1 MGVGRSSLVVCHA
14 VIDNPR
20 VLRRFLY
27 RPRDG
32 TLRHGRLIF
41 LLVTAIAFAM
51 FGTALVVLA
60 PRVSDSTLG
69 RGLWVMF
76 AVVMLKFPLIAI
88 LWSFIRR
95 NAEWPGRRV
104 EWSDKELGV
113 ILERLTHEAKAA
125 ADGPNGAAR
134 LAHLSREAWHIAD
147 HVSGEAKVDAL
158 SVALGIDE
166 RLRTRRGAES
176 PG

>member
-1 MGVGRSSLVVCHA
+1 LPLVVCDSA
-14 VIDNPR
+14 IDNPR
-20 VLRRFLY
+20 VLRYLY
-27 RPRDG
+27 RPGDG
-32 TLRHGRLIF
+32 TLRRGRLIIV
-41 LLVTAIAFAM
+41 LATAIAFAM

-104 EWSDKELGV
+104 EWSDNELGA
-113 ILERLTHEAKAA
+113 ILDRLTHEAEVAV
-125 ADGPNGAAR
+125 DGPNGTAR

-147 HVSGEAKVDAL
+147 HTSGEAKVDAL
-158 SVALGIDE
+158 SVALRIDE
-166 RLRTRRGAES
+166 RLITRRGAQS
-176 PG
+176 SG

>member
-1 MGVGRSSLVVCHA
+1 MF
-14 VIDNPR
+14 
-20 VLRRFLY
+20 RRYLY
-27 RPRDG
+27 RPGDG
-32 TLRHGRLIF
+32 TLRRGRLII

-51 FGTALVVLA
+51 FGTALVVFA

-69 RGLWVMF
+69 RSLWVMF

-104 EWSDKELGV
+104 EWSDNELGA
-113 ILERLTHEAKAA
+113 ILDRLTHEAEVA

-158 SVALGIDE
+158 SVALRIDE
-166 RLRTRRGAES
+166 RLMTRRGAES
-176 PG
+176 SG